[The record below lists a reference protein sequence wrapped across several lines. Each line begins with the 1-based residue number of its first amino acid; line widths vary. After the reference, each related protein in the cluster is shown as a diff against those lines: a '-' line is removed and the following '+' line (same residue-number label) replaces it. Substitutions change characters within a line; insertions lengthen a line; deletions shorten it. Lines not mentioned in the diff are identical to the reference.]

1 MQTNS
6 FTTADGINIHT
17 KYWKPENDS
26 ERVIIIIHGIGE
38 HSGRYLQVAEELRDA
53 DYHVYSLD
61 HRGHGQSGGK
71 RLRISST
78 TDFIDDLKQYY
89 DRIKSSHPDS
99 KIYIL
104 GHSMGSVISLQ
115 FILSNPGLI
124 EATVITGTATDVA
137 SGVPPALR
145 MIANFIYLFFPN
157 APISPPGSM
166 DVLSRDPEIVKQAEN
181 DPLMNHGWTP
191 VAIAKFV
198 IETGE
203 MIQERA
209 NKITMPIIFMHG
221 EADELTPISGS
232 KIMYERVSS
241 EDKALKTWADM
252 RHEIMNEIGREEVIS
267 EIVDWFNKH

>member
-1 MQTNS
+1 MQTDS
-6 FTTADGINIHT
+6 FTTFDGINIHT
-17 KYWKPENDS
+17 KYWQPANES
-26 ERVIIIIHGIGE
+26 ERVVIIIHGIGE
-38 HSGRYLQVAEELRDA
+38 HSGRYLQIAEALRDA
-53 DYHVYSLD
+53 DHHVYSLD
-61 HRGHGQSGGK
+61 HRGHGQSSGK
-71 RLRISST
+71 RLNMSSPT
-78 TDFIDDLKQYY
+78 NFIDDLKQYY
-89 DRIKSSHPDS
+89 DRIKSSHPDA

-115 FILSNPGLI
+115 FILTNPELI
-124 EATVITGTATDVA
+124 EAVVITGTATDVA
-137 SGVPPALR
+137 SGVPPALQ

-191 VAIAKFV
+191 IAIAKFV
-198 IETGE
+198 LDTGV
-203 MIQERA
+203 MIQESA
-209 NKITMPIIFMHG
+209 NEISLPIIFMHG

-241 EDKALKTWADM
+241 EDKTLKTWADM
-252 RHEIMNEIGREEVIS
+252 RHEIMNEIGREEVIE